1 METSP
6 EELEKTAKTSTQ
18 IGLFGD
24 PLSVLIVLFL
34 NLVQTFFSKPL
45 KRLEKLHRGRLN
57 GRRRRLNALA
67 FE

>member
-24 PLSVLIVLFL
+24 PLSVLIVILLSFSDILFKI
-34 NLVQTFFSKPL
+34 F
-45 KRLEKLHRGRLN
+45 EKIRKIAAGTT
-57 GRRRRLNALA
+57 
-67 FE
+67 